1 MTEKETVLDT
11 QGLRCP
17 EPVMMLHK
25 AVRDAAPGSQIKV
38 LASDPST
45 QRDIPK
51 FCRFLGH
58 TLVSQQQE
66 DERFEFVVQVKK

>member
-1 MTEKETVLDT
+1 MSEISNVLDT

-25 AVRDAAPGSQIKV
+25 AVRNAEPESLIKV
-38 LASDPST
+38 VATDPST

-51 FCRFLGH
+51 FCQFLGH
-58 TLVSQQQE
+58 TLKSQEQNGE
-66 DERFEFVVQVKK
+66 LFEFVVQVKA